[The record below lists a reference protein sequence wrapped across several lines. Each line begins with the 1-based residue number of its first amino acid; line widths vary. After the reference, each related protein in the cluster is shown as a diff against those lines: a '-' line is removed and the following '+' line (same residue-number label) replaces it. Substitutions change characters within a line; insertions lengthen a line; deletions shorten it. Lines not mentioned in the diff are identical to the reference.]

1 MPEEKTVIKVTPDQV
16 LDPGQELPD
25 LVVNVNLGALDDMT
39 MGQYAALQTPD
50 KVPLYNLIG
59 AIDALTIDLDVYS
72 LKKDELSLVAERI
85 GEALEFRRA
94 GKNSDAP

>member
-1 MPEEKTVIKVTPDQV
+1 MAAEEKTVIKVTPEQV

-25 LVVNVNLGALDDMT
+25 LVVNVNIDALDDMT

-59 AIDALTIDLDVYS
+59 AIDALTVDLDVYA
-72 LKKDELSLVAERI
+72 LKKDELALVAEKI

-94 GKNSDAP
+94 SKN